1 MPTFGK
7 FLAINSLR
15 ITLMVQNSY
24 FMLVKM
30 CCYQKWCVFCDSL
43 LVKMCLKI
51 QFYVQTTLDMGAF
64 IVLLWFTGQCHMM

>member
-7 FLAINSLR
+7 FLAINALR

-51 QFYVQTTLDMGAF
+51 QFYVQTQHLTW
-64 IVLLWFTGQCHMM
+64 VPLLCFYGSQVSVT